1 MKTVVPSPVAVP
13 PRRLSGAAVVV
24 LAVGA
29 LDFALE
35 SSIIVPALP
44 ALVVHYE
51 TSIVVAAWLGVAFI
65 LAAAVAVP
73 ICGRL
78 GDMVG
83 KKRMILVSL
92 GLFTAGSMV
101 CAATS
106 SIEVAIA
113 GRVIQGL
120 GAAVVPLALG
130 LARDTVPP
138 EILPRVVGIVLG
150 ASGVGA
156 ALGFL
161 LSGVLVDAYSA
172 AAIFWFL
179 AAVGAVLAVAVAVFA
194 PESPVRARVSLDYA
208 GALLLSV
215 GLASLMLA
223 ISQGRAWGW
232 GSARI
237 VGLVAVAAVTL
248 VLFVVTE
255 VRRADPLV
263 DLALVRA
270 RPFAN
275 VNVCGFLFGFAFF
288 IGVTVVP
295 LIAGTSELTGYG
307 VGLSVTE
314 IGLILVPTAIA
325 GMIGGWSGGR
335 LLARLGPRA
344 QVLLGGLLGVI
355 GYVSLVT
362 AHDTA
367 LALAFGSAVIGIG
380 WGLVPTGYL
389 PVVLRSADVDKSS
402 VAVSIVALVRNVGT
416 SMGVTAAFSVVAGA
430 GLVGGVPPEAAYE
443 RAFVLG
449 AVAAAAL
456 ALLAAGLPARA
467 ATER

>member
-1 MKTVVPSPVAVP
+1 MKTVVLSPVAVP
-13 PRRLSGAAVVV
+13 SRRLSGAAVVV

-29 LDFALE
+29 LDFGLE

-51 TSIVVAAWLGVAFI
+51 TSIVGAAWLGVAFI

-92 GLFTAGSMV
+92 GLFVVGSVV

-106 SIEVAIA
+106 SIGVAIA

-150 ASGVGA
+150 GSGVGA

-161 LSGVLVDAYSA
+161 LSGVLVDAYSP

-179 AAVGAVLAVAVAVFA
+179 AAVGAVLAGGVAVFA
-194 PESPVRARVSLDYA
+194 PESPVRARVPLDYA
-208 GALLLSV
+208 GAVLLGV
-215 GLASLMLA
+215 GLASLMLV

-237 VGLVAVAAVTL
+237 VGLVAVAAVAL

-255 VRRADPLV
+255 VRRGDPLV

-275 VNVCGFLFGFAFF
+275 VNLCGFLFGFAFF
-288 IGVTVVP
+288 IGVAVVP
-295 LIAGTSELTGYG
+295 LVAGTPELTGYG
-307 VGLSVTE
+307 LGLSVTE
-314 IGLILVPTAIA
+314 IGLVLVPTAVA

-335 LLARLGPRA
+335 LFARLGPRA
-344 QVLLGGLLGVI
+344 QVRLGGLLGVV
-355 GYVSLVT
+355 GYVLLVT

-367 LALAFGSAVIGIG
+367 LVLAFGSAVIGIG
-380 WGLVPTGYL
+380 WGLVPAGYL

-416 SMGVTAAFSVVAGA
+416 SMGIAAAASVVAGA